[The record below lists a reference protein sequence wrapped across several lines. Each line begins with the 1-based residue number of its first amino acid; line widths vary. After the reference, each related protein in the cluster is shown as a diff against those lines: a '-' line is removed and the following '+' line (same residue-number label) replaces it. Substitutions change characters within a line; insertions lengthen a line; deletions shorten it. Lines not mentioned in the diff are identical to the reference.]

1 MFISLDFVVDGC
13 NDNIQMSK
21 ICHVY
26 LHDFVVDGCN
36 DNMQM
41 SKICHVYFT

>member
-1 MFISLDFVVDGC
+1 MFISPDFVDGYNDNIRVRYVVFISHAFVVDGC

-26 LHDFVVDGCN
+26 
-36 DNMQM
+36 
-41 SKICHVYFT
+41 FT